1 VEAHAVDMAR
11 EQKTTPTSSDV
22 EAFLDAIPDETRRA
36 DARQLCTMMTEV
48 TGEPPVL
55 WGSSIIGF
63 GSYDYR
69 YESGHE
75 GTSALAGFAPRKQH
89 LVVYLVGGYEDRYKK
104 LLSELGPHKTG
115 KSCLYIK
122 RLADV
127 DLDVLRQLVERST
140 RVGHGVDRAAHREI

>member
-1 VEAHAVDMAR
+1 MAR

-22 EAFLDAIPDETRRA
+22 DAFLDAIPDETRRA
-36 DARQLCTMMTEV
+36 DARQLCTIMTEV

-63 GSYDYR
+63 GSYNYR
-69 YESGHE
+69 YESGHK

-89 LVVYLVGGYEDRYKK
+89 LVVYLVGGYEDRYDK

-115 KSCLYIK
+115 KGCLYIK

-127 DLDVLRQLVERST
+127 DLDVLRQLVERAA
-140 RVGHGVDRAAHREI
+140 RVRYGVDRAAHRET